1 MAVGEGRLRGSVTEP
16 EAHTRGLGDQH
27 PAGMKLTGVAIV
39 VALVM
44 YGRPQEVSGRLILI
58 VGVALVVLAFWRGL
72 THPRPLLIPW
82 ILVGIAFSSALSNED
97 AWTVLTRAAA
107 LAVPLILAGLI
118 ANNVPFER
126 FLLIADRTLKT
137 IVVISLLIAVLF
149 PAIGLTQNVV
159 LHGTLRGIF
168 THRNHMGYVV
178 ILAVISLLALNWKFR
193 QLKLTTFAW
202 LAMYVLALVWTGS
215 AGAVVLVL
223 VSLSLYGLVRWLA
236 GHRAA
241 ERGLLLISAVCL
253 AAFAALVA
261 IPQVPKILDL
271 LGRDMTF
278 TNRVGIWRGAIQA
291 WEEKFWFGYGWGSI
305 LGSDDDAA
313 NVISRSSGWMVTST
327 HNGYLATA
335 LQAGALGLSVAVIF
349 LLVVLLRT
357 LKVVVV
363 SPGPQAMWSLQIVI
377 VLIVGDFTETRA
389 FANIG
394 WFLLC
399 LIAYYGAQSCPRE
412 NVRLEP

>member
-1 MAVGEGRLRGSVTEP
+1 MAVGEGRRLGSAPASSVQT
-16 EAHTRGLGDQH
+16 AGLGDHH
-27 PAGMKLTGVAIV
+27 PAGMKLTGTAVV

-44 YGRPQEVSGRLILI
+44 YARPQEVSGRLILI
-58 VGVALVVLAFWRGL
+58 VGAALVVLAFWRGL

-82 ILVGIAFSSALSNED
+82 IMVGVAFTSALSSDD

-118 ANNVPFER
+118 AENVPFEQ
-126 FLLIADRTLKT
+126 FLLIADRTFKT
-137 IVVISLLIAVLF
+137 IVIASLLAALLV

-168 THRNHMGYVV
+168 IHRNHMGYVL
-178 ILAVISLLALNWKFR
+178 ILAVITLLALNWNIR
-193 QLKLTTFAW
+193 QLKLTIFAW
-202 LAMYVLALVWTGS
+202 LAVYILALVWTGS

-223 VSLSLYGLVRWLA
+223 ISLSLYWLVRWLA
-236 GHRAA
+236 RHNMV
-241 ERGLLLISAVCL
+241 ERVLLLVSAVCL
-253 AAFAALVA
+253 VTFAALIA
-261 IPQVPKILDL
+261 IPHVPRILGL

-278 TNRVGIWRGAIQA
+278 TNRVGIWHGAIQA

-305 LGSDDDAA
+305 LGTDDDAA

-335 LQAGALGLSVAVIF
+335 LQAGALGLFVAVV
-349 LLVVLLRT
+349 LLFIVLLRT
-357 LKVVVV
+357 LKMVVV
-363 SPGPQAMWSLQIVI
+363 SPGSQAIWSLQIVI

-399 LIAYYGAQSCPRE
+399 LIAYYGAQSLPRKTSD
-412 NVRLEP
+412 